1 MNIVEIFFCTVDTD
15 AEYAAVDE
23 IINTLKKGL
32 YPLLDTILFLF
43 THGHICKNFAQA
55 N

>member
-23 IINTLKKGL
+23 IINTLKKGF
-32 YPLLDTILFLF
+32 YPLLDTSPFLYSYMTANIILAP
-43 THGHICKNFAQA
+43 N
-55 N
+55 